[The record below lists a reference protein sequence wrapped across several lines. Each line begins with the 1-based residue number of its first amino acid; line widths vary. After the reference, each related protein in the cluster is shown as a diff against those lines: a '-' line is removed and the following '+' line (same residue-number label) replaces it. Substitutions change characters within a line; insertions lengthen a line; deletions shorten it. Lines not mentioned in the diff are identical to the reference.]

1 MAQFKDNILPKNKQK
16 THYFNKGKQMYSS
29 SNKLFCSIIQ
39 KMHNMFIKIM
49 DFILYNF
56 LIFYA

>member
-29 SNKLFCSIIQ
+29 SNKLFYHSKKGYFLEFKKKSSI
-39 KMHNMFIKIM
+39 
-49 DFILYNF
+49 DNF
-56 LIFYA
+56 AGTT